1 MNSRGGVRANEMR
14 YLIERKEFSL
24 LRINDYLAVL
34 TVVHIGHEDN
44 IISYRSAS
52 REEREVYHEWL
63 EQAFE

>member
-1 MNSRGGVRANEMR
+1 MR